1 MLLRNNKTQANGL
14 VLPDISNDTQYHQ
27 MKYSMNLLKDELKES
42 EMKCQ
47 ALKRNFESLSA
58 LLTKTEAEK

>member
-1 MLLRNNKTQANGL
+1 
-14 VLPDISNDTQYHQ
+14 
-27 MKYSMNLLKDELKES
+27 MNLLKDELKES
-42 EMKCQ
+42 DMKCQ